1 MIPKYPD
8 VVVQLTGEDGNAFSI
23 MGTVSRELQKQ
34 AKVDQSVVDDY
45 MEESMAGD
53 YYSLL
58 KTAMK
63 WVTVLQNV
71 KTLYTFDELIVEFG
85 SDWFSSLNPHF
96 TDSYILQHAYE
107 RYWGR
112 TMPYSELM
120 RVWEVGLS
128 DDVWPR
134 YLDLWWEKCGV
145 LVA

>member
-45 MEESMAGD
+45 MEESIAGD

-63 WVTVLQNV
+63 WVTVL
-71 KTLYTFDELIVEFG
+71 
-85 SDWFSSLNPHF
+85 
-96 TDSYILQHAYE
+96 
-107 RYWGR
+107 
-112 TMPYSELM
+112 
-120 RVWEVGLS
+120 
-128 DDVWPR
+128 
-134 YLDLWWEKCGV
+134 
-145 LVA
+145 